1 MKNLT
6 LIIFALL
13 LITGCNQENEN
24 PAAIPTDKLSS
35 NWWKERHE
43 LVIEKNKLNPEL
55 ILIGNSILHSLD
67 DSSSLMVWE
76 KFLNQYNA
84 VNMGFSGDRTENVI
98 WRLQNGELDGINPKL
113 AILLIGTNNT
123 DGNHYLNITK
133 PKELAD
139 ATWEICK
146 IIHQKL
152 PNTQI
157 LLLGIF
163 PYGYKP
169 NHRDSINKE
178 TNKITSG
185 FPAKDNHIH
194 YRDISA
200 VFLDAESKVN
210 KSLMPDYL
218 HPNTEGYLLMFQ
230 ALEDDIST
238 LIRK

>member
-1 MKNLT
+1 MKKLILISFVLSLT
-6 LIIFALL
+6 M
-13 LITGCNQENEN
+13 GCVQKIDN
-24 PAAIPTDKLSS
+24 PASVPTDKLTN

-43 LVIEKNKLNPEL
+43 KVLEDLKSDPAL

-67 DSSSLMVWE
+67 DTSREIVWE
-76 KFLNQYNA
+76 KYLDQYNA

-123 DGNHYLNITK
+123 DGNHYLNITQ
-133 PKELAD
+133 PKELAE

-146 IIHQKL
+146 IIRQKL
-152 PNTQI
+152 PDTQI

-169 NHRDSINKE
+169 NHRDNINKA
-178 TNKITSG
+178 TNEITSD

-194 YRDISA
+194 FRDIGP
-200 VFLDAESKVN
+200 VFIDVDKKVK

-218 HPNTEGYLLMFQ
+218 HPNTQGYMLMFE
-230 ALEDDIST
+230 ALEDDIRN
-238 LIRK
+238 LIGD